1 MAKIVKRP
9 RAELDL
15 LDIWGYIADDSLDRA
30 DEFLDR
36 LEGKLQALARNPGL
50 GRRRDELLPGLQ
62 SFPLGNY
69 VVFYQVIENGIDVIR
84 VLHGAQD
91 VEDVF
96 RQE

>member
-84 VLHGAQD
+84 ILHGARD